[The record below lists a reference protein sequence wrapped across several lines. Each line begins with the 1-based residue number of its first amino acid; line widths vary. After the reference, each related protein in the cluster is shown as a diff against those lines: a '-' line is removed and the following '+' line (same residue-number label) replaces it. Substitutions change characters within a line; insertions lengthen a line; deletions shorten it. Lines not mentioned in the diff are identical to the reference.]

1 MRTKRN
7 TNTSATYK
15 TTQLA
20 AMLGI
25 DISTINYHVRNNPFL
40 KPKKVTGKGRF
51 GTYIWTKDEVER
63 FIDFYVNISRKPKT
77 ETTISAPVP
86 TPATNTDTALVT
98 ITANDASAMFD
109 TFINIEREEA
119 ANENIIAN
127 RKFKAL
133 FESMTERDLQLFFEP
148 LTERFKFAYIVKVV
162 GEIQSQ
168 TLTCIKKGSLK
179 GMSEYKLTYSAFLKL
194 CKFAAENNCPL
205 NVPNKDIDH

>member
-1 MRTKRN
+1 MKTM
-7 TNTSATYK
+7 K
-15 TTQLA
+15 TTTYTTAQVA
-20 AMLGI
+20 TMLGI
-25 DISTINYHVRNNPFL
+25 SIKTVSYHIRNNPNL
-40 KPKKVTGKGRF
+40 KPDKCINKGRY
-51 GTYIWTKDEVER
+51 GTYVWTKEEVTR
-63 FIDFYVNISRKPKT
+63 FIDFYASISRKPKT
-77 ETTISAPVP
+77 ETAISAPVP
-86 TPATNTDTALVT
+86 TPATPTPTSLVT

-127 RKFKAL
+127 RKFKSL